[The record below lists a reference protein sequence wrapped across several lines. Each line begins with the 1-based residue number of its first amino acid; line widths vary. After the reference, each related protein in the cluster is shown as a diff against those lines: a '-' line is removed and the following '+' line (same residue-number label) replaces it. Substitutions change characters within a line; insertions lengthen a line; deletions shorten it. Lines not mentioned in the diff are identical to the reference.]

1 TNGGETMDFWEVITK
16 RRSIRKYKPDPIPEG
31 KLQKLYEALRLA
43 PSGGNRQNYSFIF
56 VMDEEKRKR
65 IATEAGHQGFL
76 EEAPVLMVA
85 VCDPGNEFN
94 VAIAV
99 DHMILSATNEGL
111 GTCWVGWFER
121 EPVKKILGIPDS
133 KVAVILVPIGFPDE
147 NPDPRPRKSLD
158 QLIMID
164 SFRS

>member
-1 TNGGETMDFWEVITK
+1 MEFMEVIAK
-16 RRSIRKYKPDPIPEG
+16 RRSIRKYKPDPVPEE

-56 VMDEEKRKR
+56 VIDAEKRKR
-65 IATEAGHQGFL
+65 IATEAEIQGFL
-76 EEAPVLMVA
+76 AEAPVLMVA

-111 GTCWVGWFER
+111 GTCWVGWFEQ
-121 EPVKKILGIPDS
+121 EPVKQILGIPDS
-133 KVAVILVPIGFPDE
+133 KVVVILVPIGFPDE
-147 NPDPRPRKSLD
+147 NPGPRPRKPLE

-164 SFRS
+164 SFKSI

>member
-1 TNGGETMDFWEVITK
+1 MEFTEVIAK
-16 RRSIRKYKPDPIPEG
+16 RRSIRKYKSDPIPDE
-31 KLQKLYEALRLA
+31 KMQKLYNALRLA
-43 PSGGNRQNYSFIF
+43 PSGANLQDYSFIF

-65 IATEAGHQGFL
+65 IASEAGHQKFL
-76 EEAPVLMVA
+76 AEAPVLMVA
-85 VCDPGNEFN
+85 ICDPDPGREFN

-99 DHMILSATNEGL
+99 DHMILAATDEGL

-121 EPVKKILGIPDS
+121 EPVKQILDIPES
-133 KVAVILVPIGFPDE
+133 KEAAILVSIGFPDE
-147 NPDPRPRKSLD
+147 NPDPRPRKSLE